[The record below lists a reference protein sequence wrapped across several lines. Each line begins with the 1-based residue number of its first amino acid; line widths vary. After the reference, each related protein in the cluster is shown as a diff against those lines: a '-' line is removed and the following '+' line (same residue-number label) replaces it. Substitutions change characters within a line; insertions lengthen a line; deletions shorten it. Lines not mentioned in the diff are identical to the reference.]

1 MHPRA
6 EDIIFRPYQE
16 SDRDEIV
23 DLIAKTWYPD
33 VDRELSLKRGNLE
46 LNWHLSHQD
55 HTSIARIG
63 DKLGGLIFSRSPKLT
78 LKTNMMDDFKQL
90 TEGLHQNDPVMEEV
104 KWLLDEIEAIKS
116 VDINHP
122 NKTAGWLELLMV
134 SPEVRGFGL
143 GKKLYNQGI
152 ENLAKQGATHYRLL
166 TDDDCDWAFY
176 EHDNMIRLGAF
187 PDEENFNVY
196 VYEKEINI

>member
-1 MHPRA
+1 MLHRA
-6 EDIIFRPYQE
+6 DDVIYRPYQE

-33 VDRELSLKRGNLE
+33 EERQISLKRGNLE

-55 HTSIARIG
+55 HTCIARVG

-78 LKTNMMDDFKQL
+78 LATDMMHDFKQL
-90 TEGLHQNDPVMEEV
+90 TKGFQQSDPVVQEV
-104 KWLLDEIEAIKS
+104 QWLLDEVEAIKN
-116 VDINHP
+116 VDAQHP

-143 GKKLYNQGI
+143 GKILYNQGI
-152 ENLAKQGATHYRLL
+152 EYLATQGATHYRLL
-166 TDDDCDWAFY
+166 TDDNCDWSFY
-176 EHDNMIRLGAF
+176 EHDNMKRLGAF
-187 PDEENFNVY
+187 PDKDNFNVY
-196 VYEKEINI
+196 VYEKKI